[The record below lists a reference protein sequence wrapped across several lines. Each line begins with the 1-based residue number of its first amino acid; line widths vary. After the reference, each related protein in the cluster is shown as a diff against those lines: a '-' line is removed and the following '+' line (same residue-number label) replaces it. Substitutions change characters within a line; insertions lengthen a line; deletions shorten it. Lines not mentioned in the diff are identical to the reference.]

1 MSFNNRGIYNKC
13 DRMLGIRWHKRFRDG
28 EFNVNNS
35 PITGRPFKTERDI
48 APVRD
53 IVITVR
59 RKTVREISDTTGMC
73 ANVVYPT
80 IIHDRG
86 IWKGCFWWLLLNDEQ
101 KEKGVWM
108 SKCLTSI
115 SVGYFHMASAAFV
128 CPLSGG

>member
-1 MSFNNRGIYNKC
+1 MSFNNRGIYSKC

-35 PITGRPFKTERDI
+35 PITGWPFKPERDI

-86 IWKGCFWWLLLNDEQ
+86 IWKELFL
-101 KEKGVWM
+101 
-108 SKCLTSI
+108 I
-115 SVGYFHMASAAFV
+115 AAT
-128 CPLSGG
+128 